1 MDSFNRRNFLKTAGA
16 VAAGSALADV
26 PAAAVPFPL
35 ISVDML
41 AEGILNGILA
51 TSLPTLPPNLEGR
64 VRYKS
69 PSSINGGKLRRDLLE
84 VHVFAWP
91 AVAELPLAIPPT
103 PLPISQGGPT
113 ISLFYVEINDIRLAK
128 NPQYYPWGINSLLEL
143 DYDLL
148 LIGKGVA
155 HPIIANP
162 TNFGPFGD
170 LVGRPMAIGAA
181 LDRLGNNVIFQML
194 GGMAAGDH
202 VTMSIG
208 RPDTLRPL
216 GTALGSLKLDLLRW
230 LR

>member
-51 TSLPTLPPNLEGR
+51 TSLPTLPPGLEGR

-128 NPQYYPWGINSLLEL
+128 NPQYYPWGINS
-143 DYDLL
+143 
-148 LIGKGVA
+148 
-155 HPIIANP
+155 
-162 TNFGPFGD
+162 
-170 LVGRPMAIGAA
+170 
-181 LDRLGNNVIFQML
+181 
-194 GGMAAGDH
+194 AG
-202 VTMSIG
+202 T
-208 RPDTLRPL
+208 RLRPAADRQRCSASDHRESNQFRPVRRS
-216 GTALGSLKLDLLRW
+216 GWTADGNRRSV
-230 LR
+230 